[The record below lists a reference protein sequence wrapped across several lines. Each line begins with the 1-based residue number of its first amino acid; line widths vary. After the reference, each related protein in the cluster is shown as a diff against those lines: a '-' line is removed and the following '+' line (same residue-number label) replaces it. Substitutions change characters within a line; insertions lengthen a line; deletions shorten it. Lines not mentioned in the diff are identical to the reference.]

1 MNKLVVKLSSGQAA
15 LVVANGQSQERAH
28 HATAISDVSVK
39 QESWVGDLHLL
50 VVRVDVVHQ
59 GIHRLGEVISG
70 AHVHVGSCG
79 GLRGEVGSSRQVVVS
94 SLGLHDVGNQHVLA
108 VPAKRTVASKQK
120 KSMSLSEQ
128 EAKHRPRQG
137 YATCI
142 ENQSVSSNPNS
153 HDHINM

>member
-1 MNKLVVKLSSGQAA
+1 MLRNLMNKLVVKLSSGQAA

-39 QESWVGDLHLL
+39 QEGWVGDLHLL
-50 VVRVDVVHQ
+50 VVRVNVVHQ

-70 AHVHVGSCG
+70 AHVLVGSCG

-120 KSMSLSEQ
+120 K
-128 EAKHRPRQG
+128 KK
-137 YATCI
+137 
-142 ENQSVSSNPNS
+142 V
-153 HDHINM
+153 

>member
-1 MNKLVVKLSSGQAA
+1 MSIVKLSSCQAA
-15 LVVANGQSQERAH
+15 LVVSDSQSQERAH

-79 GLRGEVGSSRQVVVS
+79 GLRGEVSSGGQVVIS
-94 SLGLHDVGNQHVLA
+94 SLGLHDVCNQHVLA
-108 VPAKRTVASKQK
+108 IPARQTSSRKTNTHSSYQALFSEGQQSSPCMSRDQK
-120 KSMSLSEQ
+120 INQFE
-128 EAKHRPRQG
+128 RPK
-137 YATCI
+137 T
-142 ENQSVSSNPNS
+142 
-153 HDHINM
+153 